1 MGLISRVSSRTYRS
15 AKNHPTKMTKKRRN
29 NGRNKK
35 GRGHVKFVR
44 CETSAA
50 RIRKDKAISKMV
62 IRNMCEAAAVRDLS
76 DASVYAQRGET
87 WAVPKIYHKQYYS
100 VSAAIH
106 LKIVK
111 NRSRADKRVRTPPPR
126 FNRAAQQN
134 QGKKQQK

>member
-1 MGLISRVSSRTYRS
+1 MGLLTRVSSRTYRS

-50 RIRKDKAISKMV
+50 RIPKDKAISKMV

-76 DASVYAQRGET
+76 DANVYVQRGET

-111 NRSRADKRVRTPPPR
+111 NRSRADKRVRPPPPR
-126 FNRAAQQN
+126 FNRAAQN